1 MRRWKWCSCSFSP
14 GAEITI
20 PSNRRHAPTVLLA
33 LHYQNETVHPE
44 GKIRVGIAEASPARA
59 AVIAAARR
67 LLSGARARQVPVIS
81 VRIAFRPD
89 HADVAENAEIW
100 RRVKASGATVEGSWG
115 AEFYEGLGPDPRE
128 FVVTHQ
134 RNNAFYGSP
143 LADIVRGFRPERL
156 VIAGISTT
164 YVVEST
170 VRHAADMGYRVTV
183 AADAC
188 SSSTAEMHEASLKA
202 MALLAEIST
211 VDAIVAGFAVS

>member
-1 MRRWKWCSCSFSP
+1 LIGGR
-14 GAEITI
+14 EVVI
-20 PSNRRHAPTVLLA
+20 PSVHRNAPTVFLA

-44 GKIRVGIAEASPARA
+44 GKIRVGIAEASPARS
-59 AVIAAARR
+59 AVLAAARR
-67 LLSGARARQVPVIS
+67 LLEGARAKHVPVIS

-89 HADVAENAEIW
+89 HADVAGNAEIW
-100 RRVKASGATVEGSWG
+100 QRVKASGAMAEGSWG
-115 AEFYEGLGPDPRE
+115 AEFYEGLGPLPDE

-143 LADIVRGFRPERL
+143 LADIVHSFRPERL

-170 VRHAADMGYRVTV
+170 VRHASDMGYAVTV

-188 SSSTAEMHEASLKA
+188 SSATAEMHAASLKA

-211 VDAIVAGFAVS
+211 VDEIVAGFPAL

>member
-1 MRRWKWCSCSFSP
+1 MLP
-14 GAEITI
+14 
-20 PSNRRHAPTVLLA
+20 RHAPTVLLA

-44 GKIRVGIAEASPARA
+44 GKIRVGIAEASPTRA

-67 LLSGARARQVPVIS
+67 LLDGARAHGIPVIS

-100 RRVKASGATVEGSWG
+100 RRVKASGAMAEGSWG
-115 AEFYEGLGPDPRE
+115 VAFYEGLGSLPGE

-134 RNNAFYGSP
+134 RNNAFYGSA
-143 LADIVRGFRPERL
+143 LADIVHSFRAERL
-156 VIAGISTT
+156 VVAGISTT

-170 VRHAADMGYRVTV
+170 VRHVSDMGYRVTV

-188 SSSTAEMHEASLKA
+188 SSGSTEMHEASLKA
-202 MALLAEIST
+202 MAQLAEIST
-211 VDAIVAGFAVS
+211 VDDIVAGFASS